1 MAAFSYRPDP
11 QWPNDTFDSAGN
23 VRPHW
28 RYLLESLEQLG
39 PEALTERQHK
49 AERLLRDEGATYNI
63 YHDTQ
68 TQPSGFQSPRDNTW
82 KLDLIPSVLPSE
94 DWVKIEMGLL
104 ERAELFNLLFKDLYG
119 PRDLIRTGVLPP
131 EAVFLH
137 PGFLRPC
144 HGVRLPGDHQLILHS
159 ADMMRDT
166 QGDLCVITDRTQSP
180 SGAGYAL
187 ENRTIMSRVMPSLYR
202 DSHVHRLALFF
213 QKLRS
218 KLSSLSQEDQPRVV
232 LLTPG
237 PHNEAYFEHAYLAN
251 YLGFHLVQSGDL
263 IVRNG
268 YVWMKSLD
276 GLSRV
281 DVIWRR
287 VDDSFC
293 DPVELRGDS
302 FLGLPSL
309 LEVARAG
316 RVAIANPLGSGLL
329 ENPIFLKYLPQI
341 AEALL
346 GRQLRLATVATLW
359 LGDDLDW
366 SQLQHSQEDW
376 VLKPIFRG
384 HQHESIRLS
393 PEKTPAR
400 QAQLQNLATNR
411 ARWVAQPL
419 LAAQHLPCFKE
430 GELVSRPATLRTFS
444 LASDQS
450 YITLP
455 GGLTRIGPKPGA
467 FFISNQA
474 GAESKDTWVIAS
486 EPERIVTNL
495 PKGEPGSAQREADLI
510 GLPSRVV
517 ENLFWFGRYAER
529 AEALLRLLR
538 TLFVML
544 NGEEALTEACRRQLL
559 CAVGEVS
566 GSLPHSPSQD
576 SHTLAHPEAE
586 LIALIADGQRQ
597 GSVRSNLNALLY
609 CANESKELLSSDI
622 LRVINDIS
630 DALVQLDASLQTPAH
645 QAAAIAAP
653 DEALGPLIT
662 ALMAL
667 AGLAQES
674 MLRGPGWRF
683 MQIGKRLER
692 SVQTAAIIEHLIVPE
707 LSEQEQS
714 TLIQALLLTL
724 ENLISYRRRYRAR
737 MGVQSC
743 LDLVLLDAQNPRAL
757 LFQLQSVSEHLK
769 SLPRANEGRH
779 ELPREER
786 AAFEAEAQT
795 RLVQLTE
802 LAARAQ
808 GERPALKALCQQI
821 SALMAQVS
829 NAMTDKYFDHKTS
842 SQQLVRPRQG
852 A

>member
-1 MAAFSYRPDP
+1 
-11 QWPNDTFDSAGN
+11 
-23 VRPHW
+23 
-28 RYLLESLEQLG
+28 
-39 PEALTERQHK
+39 
-49 AERLLRDEGATYNI
+49 
-63 YHDTQ
+63 
-68 TQPSGFQSPRDNTW
+68 
-82 KLDLIPSVLPSE
+82 
-94 DWVKIEMGLL
+94 
-104 ERAELFNLLFKDLYG
+104 
-119 PRDLIRTGVLPP
+119 
-131 EAVFLH
+131 
-137 PGFLRPC
+137 
-144 HGVRLPGDHQLILHS
+144 
-159 ADMMRDT
+159 
-166 QGDLCVITDRTQSP
+166 
-180 SGAGYAL
+180 
-187 ENRTIMSRVMPSLYR
+187 
-202 DSHVHRLALFF
+202 
-213 QKLRS
+213 
-218 KLSSLSQEDQPRVV
+218 
-232 LLTPG
+232 
-237 PHNEAYFEHAYLAN
+237 
-251 YLGFHLVQSGDL
+251 
-263 IVRNG
+263 
-268 YVWMKSLD
+268 
-276 GLSRV
+276 
-281 DVIWRR
+281 
-287 VDDSFC
+287 
-293 DPVELRGDS
+293 
-302 FLGLPSL
+302 
-309 LEVARAG
+309 
-316 RVAIANPLGSGLL
+316 
-329 ENPIFLKYLPQI
+329 
-341 AEALL
+341 
-346 GRQLRLATVATLW
+346 
-359 LGDDLDW
+359 
-366 SQLQHSQEDW
+366 
-376 VLKPIFRG
+376 
-384 HQHESIRLS
+384 
-393 PEKTPAR
+393 
-400 QAQLQNLATNR
+400 
-411 ARWVAQPL
+411 
-419 LAAQHLPCFKE
+419 
-430 GELVSRPATLRTFS
+430 
-444 LASDQS
+444 
-450 YITLP
+450 
-455 GGLTRIGPKPGA
+455 
-467 FFISNQA
+467 
-474 GAESKDTWVIAS
+474 
-486 EPERIVTNL
+486 
-495 PKGEPGSAQREADLI
+495 
-510 GLPSRVV
+510 
-517 ENLFWFGRYAER
+517 
-529 AEALLRLLR
+529 
-538 TLFVML
+538 
-544 NGEEALTEACRRQLL
+544 
-559 CAVGEVS
+559 
-566 GSLPHSPSQD
+566 
-576 SHTLAHPEAE
+576 LAHPEAE